1 MNGSR
6 RDRHRSKRDCH
17 GFRRG
22 RFENYQQKV
31 TPMEQNG
38 SKCENEGI
46 ATGANG
52 NVIRAKVIAM
62 IAKEIAL
69 IADKRLQLKVKNW
82 YNSENLTSHPVCSTA
97 IRLSSLLSSQQLSNY
112 YTRRWEKGGHEVHT
126 MRQGHSLVPN

>member
-1 MNGSR
+1 MGAEGIAIGAKGIAMGSEGVALRTISRRLLQWSR
-6 RDRHRSKRDCH
+6 RDQNMKRNESL
-17 GFRRG
+17 RRV
-22 RFENYQQKV
+22 KW
-31 TPMEQNG
+31 
-38 SKCENEGI
+38 I
-46 ATGANG
+46 AMGAE
-52 NVIRAKVIAM
+52 VIAM